1 MTSAGKGA
9 CWRILKVPPYT
20 VVLADD
26 SVTTSNTKVGATL
39 IVVTPYGRCNLTNVI
54 FNVIPG
60 PAQKLLIGQSEL
72 KRMGIPN
79 ICSLIDNAVKTGTKH
94 KQIENAKQTVEL
106 DNWKKRRLAQ
116 EKDEP
121 DCIQA
126 VDDMYGHGGKEPTDA
141 DTLASIKDIISRA
154 AKSGA
159 SKSLFRKTQ

>member
-9 CWRILKVPPYT
+9 CWKILKVPPYT
-20 VVLADD
+20 VGLADG

-79 ICSLIDNAVKTGTKH
+79 IWSLIDDAVKTGTKH

-141 DTLASIKDIISRA
+141 DTNVFVQHIV
-154 AKSGA
+154 
-159 SKSLFRKTQ
+159 